1 MKRERLSR
9 LFAVIIMLI
18 PTTILIGVYQTYR
31 VKAQDFF
38 RQVTGLPSGYRL
50 WFLTVDSDYTFVID
64 IGIPIDTEHWVITS
78 PPSPPFHFFQI
89 DPATEQVV
97 KEGNTNHIFAR
108 AVLAEQEQ
116 TPYSWL
122 VKDYGYWVIDNR
134 NNVAF
139 AVKYT
144 LSNGEGKLLFDE
156 IFPSIDVID
165 LSTHEVRQTI
175 KLQPEA
181 AYGAMAL
188 HPDGTKLYLSVR
200 ERDVG
205 GVVWIYNTKTL
216 ERIKVLPLD
225 SDHTIEDMHFSK
237 DGQLLFGAV
246 GARGVAI
253 IETGEDEIVGWVNPP
268 GDRLFMPPMALSS
281 DEREI
286 YIGLEYGLKRGAVAA
301 IDVAQ
306 KKIVRVLELSPM
318 GCTGVVRVGDKLFAA
333 CLDGV
338 YVIDIPS
345 WRKQQ

>member
-1 MKRERLSR
+1 MKRERLLV
-9 LFAVIIMLI
+9 LFMIITMVSLKMI
-18 PTTILIGVYQTYR
+18 IGMYWTYSA
-31 VKAQDFF
+31 KAQDFI
-38 RQVTGLPSGYRL
+38 RKVSGIPSEQKI
-50 WFLTVDSDYTFVID
+50 WFLTADGDRIFVVDILLDPKRPVI
-64 IGIPIDTEHWVITS
+64 S
-78 PPSPPFHFFQI
+78 SFPSPPYPFFQI
-89 DPATEQVV
+89 DPVTEQVIR
-97 KEGNTNHIFAR
+97 EGKTNRVFAR
-108 AVLAEQEQ
+108 AIIAEQEQ

-122 VKDYGYWVIDNR
+122 AKDYEYWVIDDQ
-134 NNVAF
+134 NNIVF
-139 AVKYT
+139 AARYGVDALT
-144 LSNGEGKLLFDE
+144 RAPTVSSVDA
-156 IFPSIDVID
+156 ID
-165 LSTHEVRQTI
+165 LSTREVKRTI

-237 DGQLLFGAV
+237 DGQFLFGAV

-253 IETGEDEIVGWVNPP
+253 IETGEDKIVGWVNPP

-318 GCTGVVRVGDKLFAA
+318 GCTGVVRVGDKLLAA